1 MSKNEKIQGSKGT
14 SSTSKGDSKGS
25 KGKSKNFYLINQYL
39 IK

>member
-1 MSKNEKIQGSKGT
+1 MSKNEKSQGSKGT

>member
-1 MSKNEKIQGSKGT
+1 MSKNEKSQGSKGT

-39 IK
+39 IC